1 MFAPKMVMF
10 ETICLFLFLFAAIV
24 QACFCILVFW
34 QLYRH
39 KNLDNNDKVDD
50 SDKVSV
56 IICAKNEAANLLKNL
71 PLVLAQKYGNM
82 YEVLVVDDDS
92 DDGSADVLA
101 KMAAKYAHLRVIN
114 TKGLDRKLS
123 GKKHALNFGILA
135 AKYNTLLLT
144 DADCEPSSCHWLRFM
159 VQNLSHSTQKQI
171 VLGISPYFAQK
182 KYGLLHIIIQY
193 ETAYT
198 ALQYVG
204 FALWGVPYM
213 GVGRNLAYKKTVFTS
228 AKGFDS
234 HAKVAS
240 GDDDLLIGQVAT
252 AQNTAIEIRPES
264 YCYSQPPTNWFL
276 WFKQKKRHLS
286 AGTHYAQKHQA
297 RLGLLVFSHIM
308 LYLSIISCI
317 FVVPNQNVIIL
328 SVLIVSLKTFFVKKI
343 FHKLHFNNTWGEVV
357 IGDLLLFLYYI
368 FFIPLSPLIK
378 KTSWK

>member
-10 ETICLFLFLFAAIV
+10 EIICLLLFLSAAFIQV
-24 QACFCILVFW
+24 CFCIFVFW
-34 QLYRH
+34 QLYRY
-39 KNLDNNDKVDD
+39 KSLGDNDKADY
-50 SDKVSV
+50 SNKVSV

-71 PLVLAQKYGNM
+71 PLVLAQKYGNS

-92 DDGSADVLA
+92 DDGSADILA

-135 AKYNTLLLT
+135 AKYGTLLLT
-144 DADCEPSSCHWLRFM
+144 DADCAPSSCDWLRLM
-159 VQNLSHSTQKQI
+159 VQNLSHNTQKQI

-182 KYGLLHIIIQY
+182 KYGLLHTMIQY

-198 ALQYVG
+198 ALQYIG
-204 FALWGVPYM
+204 FALGGIPYM

-228 AKGFDS
+228 ANGFEA

-252 AQNTAIEIRPES
+252 AQNTAIEIRPAA

-276 WFKQKKRHLS
+276 WFKQKKRHLN
-286 AGTHYAQKHQA
+286 AGIHYAQKHQA
-297 RLGLLVFSHIM
+297 RLGLLVFSHVI
-308 LYLSIISCI
+308 LYLSIIACI
-317 FVVPNQNVIIL
+317 FVVPNPNVIIL
-328 SVLIVSLKTFFVKKI
+328 SVFIVPLKIFFTKKI
-343 FHKLHFNNTWGEVV
+343 FDKLHFNSSWGEVV
-357 IGDLLLFLYYI
+357 IGDFLLFLYYL
-368 FFIPLSPLIK
+368 FFMPLSPLIK